1 MCVPEFRYGNLRK
14 LADDVPK
21 SGWPVRAKGTSPES
35 GGVCFW
41 SDSEVERKA
50 ESEET
55 MMSQR

>member
-35 GGVCFW
+35 GGVGLW

-50 ESEET
+50 E
-55 MMSQR
+55 